1 MNPVR
6 IGRVGR
12 PHGLNGEVALDGSS
26 LGVRELLEVREFLWR
41 GPRGAGERPLRLA
54 AARESL
60 PRPLLR
66 FEGVVGREAASALT
80 NGELWADRDRLPDP
94 GPGVAYTFQ
103 LVGLRV
109 VRGDGSA
116 LGTLEEI
123 WPSGA
128 HPIYVVRGERE
139 WLLPAHDGVVKH
151 VDLKAGVITVDPPAG
166 IEDL

>member
-6 IGRVGR
+6 IGRLGR
-12 PHGLNGEVALDGSS
+12 PHGLRGDLTLDGAS
-26 LGVRELLEVREFLWR
+26 LDARELMELRTFLWR
-41 GPRGAGERPLRLA
+41 KPRGGDEREVRLTS
-54 AARESL
+54 ARDAI
-60 PRPLLR
+60 PRPLLH
-66 FEGVVGREAASALT
+66 FDGVDSREAASELT
-80 NGELWADRDRLPDP
+80 NGELWVDRERLPDP

-103 LVGLRV
+103 LVGCRV
-109 VRGDGSA
+109 VADDGRV

-139 WLLPAHDGVVKH
+139 WLLPAHAGVIRN
-151 VDLKAGVITVDPPAG
+151 VDLAAGVITVTPPVG